1 VFPTNG
7 QHTDTHFAEAPT
19 VTVVVLVSVVPVPTC
34 VPGSPLPVSPGVS
47 CHGAG
52 PISNVPLDG
61 VATSE
66 IDPGSTLTV
75 SVGTVIGEPPLTVSV
90 HHMSK
95 FFTVNGVVAVAGAS
109 TIGLDDDEHAITKVD
124 NDEHEIKIKAILGF
138 MGYVRFCS
146 SGATRWSARASD
158 CNPNRGS
165 CSTEV
170 APRHDYWAENARY
183 RTRSSGSGPSSL

>member
-7 QHTDTHFAEAPT
+7 QHTDTHFAVAPT
-19 VTVVVLVSVVPVPTC
+19 VTVVVLVSVAPVPTC
-34 VPGSPLPVSPGVS
+34 VPGSPLPVSPAVS

-52 PISNVPLDG
+52 PISNVPLAG

-95 FFTVNGVVAVAGAS
+95 FFTVNGVPAAGAS
-109 TIGLDDDEHAITKVD
+109 PVELDDDEHEITKVD
-124 NDEHEIKIKAILGF
+124 NDEHEIRIKAILSF
-138 MGYVRFCS
+138 MGYLRFCS
-146 SGATRWSARASD
+146 SGATRWSARAAEG
-158 CNPNRGS
+158 NPIRGS

-170 APRHDYWAENARY
+170 APRHDYWEENAQY
-183 RTRSSGSGPSSL
+183 RTRSSGRGPSSL